1 MGIRTEQS
9 TNYPT
14 RRTQE
19 TESNEVISVG
29 RLSPRGLLDEVSH
42 ELGFELGVERMC
54 HMQEQD
60 EMNG

>member
-9 TNYPT
+9 SNYPT

-19 TESNEVISVG
+19 TKSYEVFSVG

-42 ELGFELGVERMC
+42 ELGFELVGERMC
-54 HMQEQD
+54 HMQGRD
-60 EMNG
+60 ELNG